1 MDKRERLEATLES
14 HDLDSVW
21 FARPNSFA
29 WLTGGNSVIDR
40 ESETGVAAVGYDG
53 DDVTLVTNSIEADRI
68 VTEELPD
75 LEASEVSVEQF
86 PWYASSLAEAVA
98 DSVGSDERAA
108 ADIDVPGLERVDPT
122 PLRQP
127 LTECDRERYRE
138 LGEQTAAAVESVC
151 RELQSGDTEHEVASA
166 LRIALSA
173 REIEAPVVLVGG
185 SERVQQY
192 RHYTPTEAELGDYA
206 LVSVTAERAGLHAS
220 CTRTV
225 AFDPPSWLTER
236 HEAAARVETTALA
249 ATRAAAAN
257 GDDGGDSAGTAG
269 DVFAAVQDAYGAVGY
284 EGEWENHH
292 QGGAAGFAGREWI
305 ATPGHDAP
313 VEAPMAYAWNPT
325 VQGAKS
331 EDTVL
336 VTDDDSEVLT
346 TTGRWPTTTVDAVEY
361 DLELERHGILEL
373 DE

>member
-1 MDKRERLEATLES
+1 MDKRERLEAVLES

-40 ESETGVAAVGYDG
+40 ESDTGVAAIGYDG
-53 DDVTLVTNSIEADRI
+53 TDVRLVTNNIEADRI
-68 VTEELPD
+68 AAEELPD
-75 LEASEVSVEQF
+75 LEASEVSIEQF
-86 PWYASSLAEAVA
+86 PWHASSLGEAVA
-98 DSVGSDERAA
+98 EHVGTDERAA
-108 ADIDVPGLERVDPT
+108 ADIEIPGLERIDPSAV
-122 PLRQP
+122 RQP
-127 LTECDRERYRE
+127 LTERDRERYRE
-138 LGEQTAAAVESVC
+138 LGGQTASAVESVC
-151 RELQSGDTEHEVASA
+151 RELQPEDTEHEVASA

-173 REIEAPVVLVGG
+173 RDIEAPVVLVGG
-185 SERVQQY
+185 SERAQQY

-225 AFDPPSWLTER
+225 AFDPPSWLEER

-249 ATRAAAAN
+249 ATRAAAE
-257 GDDGGDSAGTAG
+257 DGGDAG
-269 DVFAAVQDAYGAVGY
+269 DVFAAVQDAYDAVGY
-284 EGEWENHH
+284 AGEWEHHH

-305 ATPGHDAP
+305 ATPDHDAP

-331 EDTVL
+331 EDTAL
-336 VTDDDSEVLT
+336 VTDDEVEVLT
-346 TTGRWPTTTVDAVEY
+346 ATDRWPTTTIDAVDR
-361 DLELERHGILEL
+361 DLELERHDILDLEA
-373 DE
+373 